1 MCKNSG
7 NPELILHNGRIYPWA
22 DGRVPAEAV
31 AVWNGRVTDVGSDSD
46 VLRQR
51 ARSVEV
57 VDLRRQAVIP
67 GMSDSHIHLL
77 SYGMLLQTVDLTGTL
92 SVRDVQK
99 AVQVSAR
106 RRLRDGWIIGRG
118 WDQEKVREHRYLNR
132 ADLNQ
137 FGSHPVF
144 LKRVCGHV
152 AVAND
157 RALSLS
163 GIGVSTP
170 DPEGGEIVRD
180 PVTGEP
186 TGLLKESAIGLV
198 ERAVP
203 RSEAKVR
210 SALVEAARRLL
221 RLGLTSLHC
230 IVEDALEFRVLHQ
243 LKNEGRIAQ
252 SIYAILPLGLLDEAV
267 RMGMTG
273 DRDSNGFR
281 VGGFKVYLDGSMGA
295 RTAAL
300 FKPYSDEPGALGMLR
315 MTLSDLAEAAAKVS
329 QSGFQLCTHAIGD
342 RAVGLAVAALEKTAR
357 RGRGGSL
364 RHRIEHA
371 SITPPRLITRMK
383 RVGVVASVQPRFI
396 YSDTWAGKRLGPRRL
411 HHLYPF
417 RSMLNAGLK
426 LAFGSDCPVE
436 DPNPFEGVWS
446 AVARPGLSPSQSLS
460 VPEALGCYT
469 TGAAFASFSEA
480 NHGTLEPGKMADMVV
495 LDRDPFNCSYDAL
508 RRIKAV
514 QTFVGGK
521 LLRP

>member
-1 MCKNSG
+1 LA
-7 NPELILHNGRIYPWA
+7 NPDLILHNGRIYPWA
-22 DGRVPAEAV
+22 DGRVLAEAV
-31 AVWNGRVTDVGSDSD
+31 AVWNGRVTDVGSDTD

-51 ARSVEV
+51 ARSVEAI
-57 VDLRRQAVIP
+57 DLRRQAVIP

-77 SYGMLLQTVDLTGTL
+77 SYGMLLQTVDLAGTR

-163 GIGVSTP
+163 GIGMSTP

-221 RLGLTSLHC
+221 TLGLTSLHC
-230 IVEDALEFRVLHQ
+230 IVEDALELRVLHQ

-267 RMGMTG
+267 GIEMSG
-273 DRDSNGFR
+273 DRGSNGFR
-281 VGGFKVYLDGSMGA
+281 VGGFKVYLDGSLGA

-300 FKPYSDEPGALGMLR
+300 FEPYSDEPRALGMLR
-315 MTLSDLAEAAAKVS
+315 MTLSDLAEAAGKVS
-329 QSGFQLCTHAIGD
+329 HAGFQLCCHAIGD

-357 RGRGGSL
+357 GGRGRRL
-364 RHRIEHA
+364 RHRIEH
-371 SITPPRLITRMK
+371 SSLTPPRLITGMK

-396 YSDTWAGKRLGPRRL
+396 YSDSWARKRLGPRRL
-411 HHLYPF
+411 RHLYPF

-446 AVARPGLSPSQSLS
+446 AVARPGLSPSQSVS

-469 TGAAFASFSEA
+469 AGAAFASFSEA
-480 NHGTLEPGKMADMVV
+480 DRGTLEPGKMADMVV

>member
-1 MCKNSG
+1 MA
-7 NPELILHNGRIYPWA
+7 NPDLILHNGRIYPWA
-22 DGRVPAEAV
+22 DGRVLAEAV
-31 AVWNGRVTDVGSDSD
+31 AVWNGRVTDVGSDTD

-51 ARSVEV
+51 ARSVEAI
-57 VDLRRQAVIP
+57 DLRRQAVIP

-77 SYGMLLQTVDLTGTL
+77 SYGMLLQTVDLAGTR

-163 GIGVSTP
+163 GIGMSTP

-221 RLGLTSLHC
+221 TLGLTSLHC
-230 IVEDALEFRVLHQ
+230 IVEDALELRVLHQ
-243 LKNEGRIAQ
+243 LKIEGRIAQ
-252 SIYAILPLGLLDEAV
+252 SIYAILPLGLLEEAV
-267 RMGMTG
+267 GIGMSG
-273 DRDSNGFR
+273 DRGSNGFR
-281 VGGFKVYLDGSMGA
+281 VGGFKVYLDGSLGA

-300 FKPYSDEPGALGMLR
+300 FEPYSDEPRALGMLR
-315 MTLSDLAEAAAKVS
+315 MTLSDLTEAAGKVS
-329 QSGFQLCTHAIGD
+329 HAGFQLCCHAIGD
-342 RAVGLAVAALEKTAR
+342 RAVGLAVAALEKAAR
-357 RGRGGSL
+357 RGRGRSL
-364 RHRIEHA
+364 RHRIEHS

-396 YSDTWAGKRLGPRRL
+396 YSDSWARKRLGPRRL
-411 HHLYPF
+411 RHLYPF

-446 AVARPGLSPSQSLS
+446 AVARPGLSPSQSVS

-469 TGAAFASFSEA
+469 AGAAFASFSEA
-480 NHGTLEPGKMADMVV
+480 DRGTLEPGKMADMVV

>member
-1 MCKNSG
+1 MCRNLA
-7 NPELILHNGRIYPWA
+7 NPDLILHNGRIYPRA
-22 DGRVPAEAV
+22 DGRVKAEAV

-46 VLRQR
+46 ILRQR

-57 VDLRRQAVIP
+57 IDLRRSAVVP

-77 SYGMLLQTVDLTGTL
+77 WYGMLLRTVDLAGKRSVKEVRNAVEL
-92 SVRDVQK
+92 STRH
-99 AVQVSAR
+99 R
-106 RRLRDGWIIGRG
+106 PRDGWIVGRG
-118 WDQEKVREHRYLNR
+118 WDQEKLREHRYLNR
-132 ADLNQ
+132 VDFNQ

-152 AVAND
+152 AVVND

-163 GIGVSTP
+163 GIGMDTP
-170 DPEGGEIVRD
+170 DPLGGEIVRD

-203 RSEAKVR
+203 TSEAEVGN
-210 SALVEAARRLL
+210 ALVEAARRLL

-267 RMGMTG
+267 GMGMTG
-273 DRDSNGFR
+273 DRGSNGFR
-281 VGGFKVYLDGSMGA
+281 VGGFKVYLDGSLGA

-300 FKPYSDEPGALGMLR
+300 FEPYSDESGALGMLR
-315 MTLSDLAEAAAKVS
+315 MTVSDLAEAAERVS
-329 QSGFQLCTHAIGD
+329 QSGFQLCAHAIGD
-342 RAVGLAVAALEKTAR
+342 RAVEAAVAALERTAR

-371 SITPPRLITRMK
+371 SITSPRLIARMK
-383 RVGVVASVQPRFI
+383 RAGVVASVQPRFI
-396 YSDTWAGKRLGPRRL
+396 YSDSWAGKRLGPRRVR
-411 HHLYPF
+411 HLYPF
-417 RSMLNAGLK
+417 RSMLDAGLK

-460 VPEALGCYT
+460 VPEALACYT

-480 NHGTLEPGKMADMVV
+480 DHGTLGSGKMADMVV
-495 LDRDPFNCSYDAL
+495 LDRDPFNSSYDAL
-508 RRIKAV
+508 RRVKAV
-514 QTFVGGK
+514 QTFVGGR
-521 LLRP
+521 LLWS